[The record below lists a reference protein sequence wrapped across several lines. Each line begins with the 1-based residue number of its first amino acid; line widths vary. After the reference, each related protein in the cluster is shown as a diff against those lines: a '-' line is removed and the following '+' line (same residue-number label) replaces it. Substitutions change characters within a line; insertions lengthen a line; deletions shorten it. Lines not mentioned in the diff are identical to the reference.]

1 MHRTITPHSNSSSW
15 GDRNRLKEQSLVFSP
30 EFSKL
35 PLFQSSSFVLFPCN
49 LSNKAKIVQ
58 ISEFFSSSE
67 RSSLTCDYT
76 QDRAKCHLLTNFAH
90 FLEFPR
96 SGGKSWVCYLD
107 TSLPISCCRCGC
119 RAFGRNEGL
128 VSLWRNP
135 IGSHLRT
142 DRIFQKSQ
150 TLCNEMGNSHNFQDD
165 INSH

>member
-1 MHRTITPHSNSSSW
+1 M
-15 GDRNRLKEQSLVFSP
+15 FSHLNFP
-30 EFSKL
+30 N
-35 PLFQSSSFVLFPCN
+35 FPCFN
-49 LSNKAKIVQ
+49 YSHLFYFHVILVTKQKLFKFQN
-58 ISEFFSSSE
+58 FFSSSE

-96 SGGKSWVCYLD
+96 SGGKNWLCYLD
-107 TSLPISCCRCGC
+107 TSLPISCCRRGC
-119 RAFGRNEGL
+119 LAFGRDEGL
-128 VSLWRNP
+128 VSLWGNP
-135 IGSHLRT
+135 IGSHLRI